1 MKWLFYMAAGYI
13 MGSVLFG
20 YFLPRYFKG
29 IDVEKESADHNP
41 GTANV
46 IRFAGLPLG
55 LLCLVLDV
63 GKGCFPVFCAGRA
76 LPPASLWFA
85 GVMAAP
91 VLGHAFPFWRSRR
104 GGKAIAVSFGVLL
117 GVLRFSK
124 SLWLL
129 AALYLVMVL
138 LHRIRPNERKSVYTF
153 ALFGAVSAGGLF
165 FSRAPGICLGNMLI
179 AAAVVY
185 RNWDGAGF
193 REKGGE
199 ALEEKS

>member
-1 MKWLFYMAAGYI
+1 MSWGIMKWLFYMAAGYI
-13 MGSVLFG
+13 MGSGLFG

-104 GGKAIAVSFGVLL
+104 GGKGMSIP
-117 GVLRFSK
+117 
-124 SLWLL
+124 
-129 AALYLVMVL
+129 ALD
-138 LHRIRPNERKSVYTF
+138 
-153 ALFGAVSAGGLF
+153 AGG
-165 FSRAPGICLGNMLI
+165 
-179 AAAVVY
+179 
-185 RNWDGAGF
+185 
-193 REKGGE
+193 
-199 ALEEKS
+199 

>member
-1 MKWLFYMAAGYI
+1 MSWGIMKWLFYMAAGYI

-91 VLGHAFPFWRSRR
+91 VLGHAFPSGAAGGAGRPSPFPSACFWGFYGSARACGFWRPSISLWCCSTGSGPMRGRAYIPSPSSARYRR
-104 GGKAIAVSFGVLL
+104 GRCF
-117 GVLRFSK
+117 
-124 SLWLL
+124 L
-129 AALYLVMVL
+129 AG
-138 LHRIRPNERKSVYTF
+138 R
-153 ALFGAVSAGGLF
+153 
-165 FSRAPGICLGNMLI
+165 
-179 AAAVVY
+179 
-185 RNWDGAGF
+185 
-193 REKGGE
+193 RES
-199 ALEEKS
+199 ALEIC